1 MKQAVVFILA
11 FLYLGLTSGLSV
23 NIHYCMGKI
32 SEVKFESVSENACGN
47 CGKEKMN
54 CCGHIYQLV
63 KVNDEHQAV
72 DNTELKAPITTIE
85 SFSDLHVMLLKTKTP
100 ISSAAYSPVPL
111 YFPPDINVLNCVFRI

>member
-1 MKQAVVFILA
+1 MKQAVAFILA

-32 SEVKFESVSENACGN
+32 SEVKFESVSETACDN

-63 KVNDEHQAV
+63 KVNDEHQTV
-72 DNTELKAPITTIE
+72 DNNELKAPVTATE
-85 SFSDLHVMLLKTKTP
+85 SFSDLHAMILKAETP
-100 ISSAAYSPVPL
+100 TSSAAHSPIPL
-111 YFPPDINVLNCVFRI
+111 YSPPDINVLNCVFRI